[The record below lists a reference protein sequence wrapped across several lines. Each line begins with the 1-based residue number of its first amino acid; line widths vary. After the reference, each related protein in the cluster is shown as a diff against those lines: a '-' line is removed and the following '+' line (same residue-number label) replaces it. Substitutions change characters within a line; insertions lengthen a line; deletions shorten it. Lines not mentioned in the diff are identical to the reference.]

1 MNKKINTLH
10 VLIAIS
16 GLIFTACSDDDP
28 QPDPGMGDGS
38 NTRYIIAAHPNSAEA
53 GTADYL
59 LTVDDLT
66 SGSISTAGNGVEQD
80 GTYRYYMT
88 SQNKFFSLLYGQG
101 NPGAVTSYVLNAGG
115 ELMQTADFVTETVQ
129 VFAPIN
135 DEIAL
140 IKVPRSGDENGVFI
154 RIDATNPSIK
164 ANKEVN
170 VVKLAGN
177 GERAHFTWA
186 TQFGDKLLAPYMS
199 IKGCCD
205 DVFGTQ
211 YPDSTWVA
219 VFSYPDLN
227 LETVIK
233 DNRTSYLGAYF
244 KNGLFVDENGDAYGF
259 SGASVTVNNK
269 IVNKNPSAILRI
281 NAGTT
286 EFDQSYFFNF
296 EEKTDGY
303 KINAARYVGNGKFL
317 VQTYDAPGSVT
328 GVKFTVV
335 DVYEQTVE
343 WVAGAPSNVS
353 STTINNYGA
362 ISDDKT
368 KAYVG
373 ITLESGSSYVYE
385 FDVNS
390 HSAKQGLQVQGG
402 QITGIH
408 KINY

>member
-1 MNKKINTLH
+1 MNKKINNLH
-10 VLIAIS
+10 VLIAVS
-16 GLIFTACSDDDP
+16 ALTFTACNDETP
-28 QPDPGMGDGS
+28 QPDPGLGDGS
-38 NTRYIIAAHPNSAEA
+38 NTRYIVAAHPNSAEP

-59 LTVDDLT
+59 LTVDDIT
-66 SGSISTAGNGVEQD
+66 SGSISTTGNGVEQD

-101 NPGAVTSYVLNAGG
+101 NPGAVTSYVLNADG

-129 VFAPIN
+129 VFAPMN
-135 DEIAL
+135 DELAL
-140 IKVPRSGDENGVFI
+140 IRVPRSGNENAVFI

-170 VVKLAGN
+170 IVKLAGN

-186 TQFGDKLLAPYMS
+186 TQFGEKLLAPYMS

-259 SGASVTVNNK
+259 SGASVTVQQK
-269 IVNKNPSAILRI
+269 IVNKKPSAIVRI
-281 NAGTT
+281 KAGTT

-296 EEKTDGY
+296 EEKTNGY

-317 VQTYDAPGSVT
+317 VQTYGSAGTTT

-343 WVAGAPSNVS
+343 WVSGVPNNVS

-362 ISDDKT
+362 VSDDKT

-373 ITLESGSSYVYE
+373 LTLESGSSYVYE
-385 FDVNS
+385 FDINS
-390 HSAKQGLQVQGG
+390 NSAKQGLQVQGG
-402 QITGIH
+402 KITGIH
-408 KINY
+408 KLNY